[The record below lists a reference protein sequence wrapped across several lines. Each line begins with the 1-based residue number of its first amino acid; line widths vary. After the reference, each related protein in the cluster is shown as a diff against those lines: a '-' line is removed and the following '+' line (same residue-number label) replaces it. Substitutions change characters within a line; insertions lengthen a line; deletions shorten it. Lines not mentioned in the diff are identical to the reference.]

1 MNDQAKSNPE
11 TDTMSPEDMAHYLMD
26 FCHCHLAAGD
36 GDGECRLG
44 VPSDWDF

>member
-26 FCHCHLAAGD
+26 GQIKLCLWKLA
-36 GDGECRLG
+36 L
-44 VPSDWDF
+44 

>member
-26 FCHCHLAAGD
+26 FCPLPFG
-36 GDGECRLG
+36 GWKWLPG
-44 VPSDWDF
+44 VPVR